1 MQDTDKTDRTGKAV
15 GAQPRWLDLDEIR
28 QIFLLAFPLILAQVV
43 QMAMGVIDTV
53 MAGRI
58 DALALAAIALG
69 SGIWAFAM
77 LCGVGLMLALPPT
90 ISQHIGA
97 NNHRLIREELRQGIW
112 LALMVSV
119 VLMLLMFLIAQ
130 SLSLLGVQ
138 EEIIPEVKEYL
149 FWVGWSMPFTC
160 LYMVPRAFNE
170 SMGNTLPML
179 WVWLALLP
187 LNALGN
193 YIFMFGHFGF
203 PALGA
208 PGAGLATGIIQTL
221 ALVLLVIYTL
231 KAPRYRSYDL
241 ARRMTLP
248 DWQHVG
254 RLFNLGFPVCI
265 SLAMEAGMFMVSTL
279 LMGRFGAEIVA
290 GHQIALNVAS
300 ITFMVPL
307 GIAQALTVRVGRA
320 IGAGNM
326 AAARHRGQLGI
337 VMCGGLMLVSG
348 ICLWLFGSFIAALYS
363 PDQAVVAIAAHF
375 LVFAAFF
382 QLGDGLQVGASG
394 VLRGYKDTRIP
405 MVINSITYW
414 LVGLASGVYLSLYT
428 PLGADGL
435 WLGIVIGLFTTA
447 IILNLRFYWL
457 SR

>member
-1 MQDTDKTDRTGKAV
+1 MRYTNETDKVTGT
-15 GAQPRWLDLDEIR
+15 QPRWLDLREVR
-28 QIFLLAFPLILAQVV
+28 QIILLAFPLILAQLV
-43 QMAMGVIDTV
+43 QMALGVVDTI

-69 SGIWAFAM
+69 SGIWSFAM
-77 LCGVGLMLALPPT
+77 LCGIGLMLALPPT

-112 LALMVSV
+112 LSLMFSV
-119 VLMLLMFLIAQ
+119 VLMLLIYLIAQ

-138 EEIIPEVKEYL
+138 EDIIPEVQSYL
-149 FWVGWSMPFTC
+149 LWISWSMPFTC

-170 SMGNTLPML
+170 SMGNTVPML
-179 WVWLALLP
+179 WVWLVLLP

-193 YIFMFGHFGF
+193 YVFMFGHFGF

-208 PGAGLATGIIQTL
+208 PGAGLSSGIVQVL
-221 ALVLLVIYTL
+221 AWVLLVFYTL
-231 KAPRYRSYDL
+231 KTPRYRRYDL

-248 DWQHVG
+248 DWEHIR
-254 RLFNLGFPVCI
+254 RLFSLGFPICI
-265 SLAMEAGMFMVSTL
+265 ALAMEAGMFMVSTL

-290 GHQIALNVAS
+290 GHQIALNVSA

-320 IGAGNM
+320 IGAGDM
-326 AAARHRGQLGI
+326 VVARHRGQLGI
-337 VMCGGLMLVSG
+337 TMCGGLMLMSG
-348 ICLWLFGSFIAALYS
+348 ICLWLFGYAIAALYT

-382 QLGDGLQVGASG
+382 QLGDGLQIGASG
-394 VLRGYKDTRIP
+394 VLRGYKDTRVP
-405 MVINSITYW
+405 MVINTVSYW

-428 PLGADGL
+428 SLGADGL
-435 WLGIVIGLFTTA
+435 WLGIVIGLFIAAVT
-447 IILNLRFYWL
+447 LNGRFYWL